1 MDLSRHIDYTEY
13 IYHIAN
19 SGNDKPIDFYDEN
32 EQQPILEKFPIFVS
46 DYTNLKELNLSFQFL
61 VEIPDDIGCLQNL
74 RTLRCSDN
82 KYCLCDPSYSRLKY
96 ISGELERLVY
106 LETLDLHNNCLSF
119 SFSPIIN
126 DAESFPNRFRS

>member
-82 KYCLCDPSYSRLKY
+82 KYC
-96 ISGELERLVY
+96 
-106 LETLDLHNNCLSF
+106 
-119 SFSPIIN
+119 
-126 DAESFPNRFRS
+126 

>member
-19 SGNDKPIDFYDEN
+19 SSNDKPIDFYDEN

-61 VEIPDDIGCLQNL
+61 VEIPDGIGCLQNL

-82 KYCLCDPSYSRLKY
+82 KYY
-96 ISGELERLVY
+96 
-106 LETLDLHNNCLSF
+106 
-119 SFSPIIN
+119 
-126 DAESFPNRFRS
+126 

>member
-19 SGNDKPIDFYDEN
+19 SSNDKPIDFYDEN

-61 VEIPDDIGCLQNL
+61 VEIPNDIGCLQNL

-82 KYCLCDPSYSRLKY
+82 KYY
-96 ISGELERLVY
+96 
-106 LETLDLHNNCLSF
+106 
-119 SFSPIIN
+119 
-126 DAESFPNRFRS
+126 